1 MSAPSLPLFSVA
13 FPEYSTNACA
23 AAPDATHLPRHFS
36 LSYKPDESRRCG
48 RLHEALAK
56 LELAA
61 AKLSPWSQRPV
72 LTPPSCAANRIESVA
87 CELEELH
94 QHLSQLPP
102 PKRAA
107 LAVAQQCSHCGLR
120 ETPEWR
126 RGPSGSR
133 TLCNAC
139 GLFFSKLNRKFG
151 AAVAQLIMSQRQRY
165 SRVHDRKVPAT
176 AA

>member
-1 MSAPSLPLFSVA
+1 MSTPSLPLFSVA
-13 FPEYSTNACA
+13 FPEYSHACL
-23 AAPDATHLPRHFS
+23 AAPDTTHVPRHFS
-36 LSYKPDESRRCG
+36 LSYESRRCG

-61 AKLSPWSQRPV
+61 AKLAPWRQRRAE
-72 LTPPSCAANRIESVA
+72 TAPPCAAIRIDSVA

-94 QHLSQLPP
+94 QRLSQLPP

-107 LAVAQQCSHCGLR
+107 LAAAQQCSHCGLSD
-120 ETPEWR
+120 TPEWR

-139 GLFFSKLNRKFG
+139 GLFFSKLTRKFG
-151 AAVAQLIMSQRQRY
+151 SAVAQLIMSQRQRY
-165 SRVHDRKVPAT
+165 GRVHDRKVPPT